1 VMRRVMTSRHTGG
14 SAKLVINEG
23 EDTPRMTRELTGVR
37 SVLCIKRAA
46 VRCALER
53 LARDAMRGG

>member
-1 VMRRVMTSRHTGG
+1 MTSRHTGG